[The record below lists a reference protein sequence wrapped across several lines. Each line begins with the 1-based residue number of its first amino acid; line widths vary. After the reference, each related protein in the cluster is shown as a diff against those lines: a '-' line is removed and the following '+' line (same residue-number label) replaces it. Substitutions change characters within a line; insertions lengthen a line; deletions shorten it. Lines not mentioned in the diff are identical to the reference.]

1 MSLTAMTMETM
12 SDAQPQS
19 DSRHT
24 RCRMIKVLFFSQK
37 KNKKNKTEVTRQ
49 LHFAR
54 ATSAHGNCSVNERV
68 P

>member
-1 MSLTAMTMETM
+1 MSSTAMTMEVM

-24 RCRMIKVLFFSQK
+24 RCRMIKVLFFSLRK
-37 KNKKNKTEVTRQ
+37 KNKKKTEVTRQ

-54 ATSAHGNCSVNERV
+54 ETSALGNCSVNERGS
-68 P
+68 